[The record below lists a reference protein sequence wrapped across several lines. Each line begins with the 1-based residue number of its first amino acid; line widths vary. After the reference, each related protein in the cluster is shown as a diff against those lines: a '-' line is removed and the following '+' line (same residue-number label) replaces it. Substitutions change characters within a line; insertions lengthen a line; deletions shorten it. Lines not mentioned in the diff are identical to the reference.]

1 MRIEPETYLSRR
13 RLSVLVPMLAAMLA
27 LASCGGG
34 SGRETRVPGHTL
46 TIYSSL
52 PRHGVGARV
61 GAAFAAGEQ
70 LALADAHGHVGSRRV
85 RLVDLDDSDPGGPIW
100 SPSVVEENARRAVAD
115 PTTIAYIGELD
126 LGGSAVSVPVTNDSN
141 VLQVSPGD
149 GLTSLTR
156 SDPGGS
162 TASGPERYYPSDRRT
177 FLRLVPTDR
186 LQAQTLVAWALQQGA
201 TRLAVVQ
208 DERLFSHELAA
219 EAVVAAARAHLAVV
233 GVADAKDDPTSY
245 PGLAVA
251 VAQMKPDAVLYTGVG
266 APATG
271 GLLDAIR
278 AALPHA
284 HLYASSALATA
295 SPPPAELAASVDVVK
310 PALPASRYP
319 PDGRRVLA
327 RLGAELGAP
336 VAAEALYGY
345 EAMEVVLDAIR
356 RAGRAGN
363 DRVAVA
369 RMALVPRTRRSVLG
383 TYSLTAGGDTSTTD
397 FGAYTLSGGGL
408 AFQGVRGP

>member
-1 MRIEPETYLSRR
+1 
-13 RLSVLVPMLAAMLA
+13 MLAAVLA
-27 LASCGGG
+27 LASCGGS
-34 SGRETRVPGHTL
+34 SGRKTRVPGHTL

-52 PRHGVGARV
+52 PRHGVAARV
-61 GAAFAAGEQ
+61 AAAVAAGEQ
-70 LALADAHGHVGSRRV
+70 LALADAHGHLGPRRV

-126 LGGSAVSVPVTNDSN
+126 LGGSAISVPVTNDSN

-177 FLRLVPTDR
+177 FMRLVPTD
-186 LQAQTLVAWALQQGA
+186 LVQAQTLVAWALAQGA

-208 DERLFSHELAA
+208 DERLFSRELAA
-219 EAVVAAARAHLAVV
+219 EAVVAATRAHLPVV

-245 PGLAVA
+245 PSLAAA

-266 APATG
+266 APGTG

-278 AALPHA
+278 STLPHA
-284 HLYASSALATA
+284 HLYASSALAMA
-295 SPPPAELAASVDVVK
+295 SPPPAELAADVDVVK
-310 PALPASRYP
+310 PALPVSHYP
-319 PDGRRVLA
+319 PEGRRVLA

-363 DRVAVA
+363 DRAAVA
-369 RMALVPRTRRSVLG
+369 RMALAPRTRHSVLG
-383 TYSLTAGGDTSTTD
+383 PYSVTSGGDTSTTD
-397 FGAYTLSGGGL
+397 LGAYTLSGGGL

>member
-1 MRIEPETYLSRR
+1 MTAFKPGQSPPPVRTAMRIEPETYLSRR

-126 LGGSAVSVPVTNDSN
+126 LGGSAISVPVTNDSD
-141 VLQVSPGD
+141 VLQVSPAD

-156 SDPGGS
+156 ADPGGS
-162 TASGPERYYPSDRRT
+162 TAGGPERYYPSDRRT
-177 FLRLVPTDR
+177 FLRLVPTD
-186 LQAQTLVAWALQQGA
+186 LAQAQTLVAWALAQGA
-201 TRLAVVQ
+201 SRLAVVQ
-208 DERLFSHELAA
+208 DER
-219 EAVVAAARAHLAVV
+219 
-233 GVADAKDDPTSY
+233 
-245 PGLAVA
+245 
-251 VAQMKPDAVLYTGVG
+251 
-266 APATG
+266 
-271 GLLDAIR
+271 
-278 AALPHA
+278 
-284 HLYASSALATA
+284 
-295 SPPPAELAASVDVVK
+295 
-310 PALPASRYP
+310 PASRDP
-319 PDGRRVLA
+319 SEGRRVLA
-327 RLGAELGAP
+327 RLRAELGVP
-336 VAAEALYGY
+336 VASEALYGY

-369 RMALVPRTRRSVLG
+369 RQALAPRIRRSVLG

-397 FGAYTLSGGGL
+397 FAAYALSGGGL
-408 AFQGVRGP
+408 VFQGVRGPPTP